1 MSSSQ
6 FRAFG
11 LRVSDSEF
19 SVFFCNNS
27 FLSRAFKKVWWNKKI
42 PKTSIGNIKR
52 NLNDTSTK
60 NTMKTLTKKLP
71 KLWARYRCSRWHY
84 GRRWT
89 LEISAKQADPCCW
102 LRPAKSSM
110 AAKLISDLFL
120 LIKINDQKCKNIFLS
135 FPVSGFTCSFGEQ
148 KHVSFTQWNTCFVT
162 FLKMFIDFG
171 VVLLKR
177 MKNKML
183 KEPAAYVSDDSVTLE
198 SFGQLATLLWGVDHG
213 QKVIQQLGRAFQPP
227 GDFQQAPDR

>member
-11 LRVSDSEF
+11 LRFSDSEF

-102 LRPAKSSM
+102 SRPAKSSM
-110 AAKLISDLFL
+110 AAKLISGLFL
-120 LIKINDQKCKNIFLS
+120 FKKNKWPKMQKYFSLISS
-135 FPVSGFTCSFGEQ
+135 FWFHLFFWRAE
-148 KHVSFTQWNTCFVT
+148 TCFVYS
-162 FLKMFIDFG
+162 
-171 VVLLKR
+171 
-177 MKNKML
+177 MKHLFRYFFKN
-183 KEPAAYVSDDSVTLE
+183 VHRFWCG
-198 SFGQLATLLWGVDHG
+198 SFE
-213 QKVIQQLGRAFQPP
+213 KNEK
-227 GDFQQAPDR
+227 